1 MPAIDQ
7 PGLYR
12 GPILDH
18 ALGCTSKAELP
29 QFVATFRAME
39 VYNDA
44 TETWDDW
51 NYGQTIIGYFVLAT
65 LNDQGI
71 PIKCFPRDDVM
82 EAIDWDGL
90 TYAGLAA
97 MDVKGRIVQF
107 RVGEDTYDGNTKM
120 KVMKIAA
127 ENADIGLRKL
137 SKNEV
142 ADLDAKFGIASTS
155 AKPKT
160 AATPKKKAA
169 SKSQALKS
177 AAPKPPKAT
186 PPKIEKSAEATD
198 TESCTELEA
207 FEACDKANDAL
218 TKSVPEQVLKDY
230 WVQNVFDIAADDQ
243 NVTDE
248 EWVKVRNATLKDIDI
263 PF

>member
-18 ALGCTSKAELP
+18 ALGETSKAGLP

-39 VYNDA
+39 VRNDA

-65 LNDQGI
+65 LDDNGK

-82 EAIDWDGL
+82 DATGWDGI
-90 TYAGLAA
+90 TYAGVAA

-107 RVGEDTYDGNTKM
+107 RVAEDTYDGNTKM

-137 SKNEV
+137 SKTEI
-142 ADLDAKFGIASTS
+142 ADLDIKFGIASA

-160 AATPKKKAA
+160 AATPAKKKAA
-169 SKSQALKS
+169 APKSK
-177 AAPKPPKAT
+177 AASKPPKAT
-186 PPKIEKSAEATD
+186 PPKVEKSG
-198 TESCTELEA
+198 ESCTEDEA
-207 FEACDKANDAL
+207 YQACVTANGAL
-218 TKSVPEQVLKDY
+218 PKPVPGEVLDDY
-230 WVQNVFDIAADDQ
+230 WVANVQGTAADTN

-248 EWVKVRNATLKDIDI
+248 EWPKIRNATLKDIDI